1 MEPIRDIRQEMGL
14 VRSPHALSQHANRQE
29 RQSQTVDL
37 LTALGM
43 ARRQV
48 LEGVELMM
56 YSKALEEFPDGA
68 ITLVLT
74 RLPKSKREEYEP
86 RIPELGDLI
95 DMVRTEARRM
105 DRPHD
110 CEVCDNS
117 RLVVVEEG
125 GERVAKRCQCFIEW
139 KERREGVGGSNL

>member
-1 MEPIRDIRQEMGL
+1 MEPIQDIRQEMGL

-43 ARRQV
+43 ARRQA

-56 YSKALEEFPDGA
+56 YSKALEEFPDEA
-68 ITLVLT
+68 ITLVLR
-74 RLPKSKREEYEP
+74 RLAVKGRDEFEP
-86 RIPELGDLI
+86 RIPELGHLI
-95 DMVRTEARRM
+95 EMVRTEARRM
-105 DRPHD
+105 DRPRD

-125 GERVAKRCQCFIEW
+125 EERVAKRCQCFIEW
-139 KERREGVGGSNL
+139 KERREGVGWSNL